1 MTPSLPPPPSCVCL
15 SLLPS
20 ISFIHS
26 AHCFFHHPVGKSSP
40 VFLHGFSCHG
50 IIISTVLSRGKK
62 IRDAL
67 CWFEDL
73 LLNLSCNAYKYDSWT
88 ENPGLT
94 FVVMLQLVTFSGFP
108 SISDSKRSTSTI
120 LSHTHTHIARKHADS
135 SVPSLPRPAAWIR
148 SICVALVRF
157 GFVVNLRSFLFFRL
171 GQYDLPSEEAIPP
184 FTLSSL
190 ALIYNIPN

>member
-1 MTPSLPPPPSCVCL
+1 MVVLVHCLVILPSASFLPLSLLLLFFMTPSLPPSCVCL

-62 IRDAL
+62 VRDAL

-120 LSHTHTHIARKHADS
+120 PAHTHTHSTQTRR
-135 SVPSLPRPAAWIR
+135 L
-148 SICVALVRF
+148 F
-157 GFVVNLRSFLFFRL
+157 RSFSPASCCM
-171 GQYDLPSEEAIPP
+171 DP
-184 FTLSSL
+184 
-190 ALIYNIPN
+190 